1 MSIRMRNPSFDI
13 ENLSIRSSL
22 DLLCYRFLSFPFDT
36 RLDRRSAE
44 VCLTRMQEWYACGK
58 EFQYTDARKVQ
69 DVVQEGRNH
78 SARAKR
84 RK

>member
-1 MSIRMRNPSFDI
+1 MYNPSLDI
-13 ENLSIRSSL
+13 ENLSIRS
-22 DLLCYRFLSFPFDT
+22 LLNLFGYWFPSFPLDT
-36 RLDRRSAE
+36 RLDRRSPE
-44 VCLTRMQEWYACGK
+44 VCLTRMEERCARGK

-78 SARAKR
+78 STRAKR